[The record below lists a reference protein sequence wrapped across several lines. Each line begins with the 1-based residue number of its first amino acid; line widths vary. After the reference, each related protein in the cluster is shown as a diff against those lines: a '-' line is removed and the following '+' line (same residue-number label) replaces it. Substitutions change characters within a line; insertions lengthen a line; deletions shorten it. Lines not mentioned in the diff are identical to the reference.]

1 MATSTRTVYSKGFS
15 ESIGDFVSV
24 VTTAD
29 GDAAFLTIVSSAFL
43 GLDGG
48 TDDDIFEGWYARIAD
63 SGSTANEESQRIAAY
78 IPDPD
83 AATVRVASPFSV
95 TIESGITIE
104 LHRYNPVDKHNVL
117 GQALNQLSRDLA
129 LPVRDESIII
139 DNLLTNS
146 DFETFSTANVP
157 DGWTIVGSPTVTEEN
172 TIVRHGTSSVK
183 VVAGGAVGR
192 LTQAPQVNVDE
203 MTAEDAEH
211 DRWVYATAANTARLG
226 IDFGSSIVFSSYH
239 TGQDQWEYLE
249 LESAIPPAATQI
261 KAICEVAANGTGYF
275 DIGHLSVDAIY
286 DYALPSSLV
295 GDPSSIEMQVNE
307 DHPEGP
313 YYPIPDGGR
322 PVEGMILRVRGKGV
336 LSVPT
341 TDSGTTEIGEPQLQ
355 LLYAYAEML
364 LWRMLASP
372 ARSAG
377 QDRGS
382 LLDAAKGAAAQVA
395 VLRAQK
401 GMVTPRTGA
410 QRHRLNWVVQG
421 DGSDRKIVFTQP
433 RGS

>member
-1 MATSTRTVYSKGFS
+1 MATTTRQVYTQGFS
-15 ESIGDFVSV
+15 EGFGDFVSV
-24 VTTAD
+24 VTTAA
-29 GDAAFLTIVSSAFL
+29 GDEAFLTIVSSAFL

-48 TDDDIFEGWYARIAD
+48 GDEDTFEGWYARIAD
-63 SGSTANEESQRIAAY
+63 STSSADGESRRVAGY
-78 IPDPD
+78 IPNPD
-83 AATVRVASPFSV
+83 AATVSVANAYSV
-95 TIESGITIE
+95 KIASGITVE

-129 LPVRDESIII
+129 LPVRDETIIV

-157 DGWTIVGSPTVTEEN
+157 DDWTIVGSPTVTEEN

-183 VVAGGAVGR
+183 VVASGAVGQ
-192 LTQAPQVNVDE
+192 LTQTPSVNVDE
-203 MTAEDAEH
+203 MTAEDTEH
-211 DRWVYATAANTARLG
+211 KRWVYATAANTARLA
-226 IDFGSSIVFSSYH
+226 IDFGSSIVYSAYH
-239 TGQDQWEYLE
+239 SGQDQWEYLE
-249 LESAIPPAATQI
+249 LESAVPPTATEI
-261 KAICEVAANGTGYF
+261 TAIDEVAVNGTGYF
-275 DIGHLSVDAIY
+275 DIGHLSVDPVY
-286 DYALPSSLV
+286 DYVLPSSIT
-295 GDPSSIEMQVNE
+295 GDPTSIEQQGNE

-313 YYPIPDGGR
+313 YYPIRDGGI
-322 PVEGMILRVRGKGV
+322 PTEGRILRVRGKGV

-364 LWRMLASP
+364 LWRLLASP

-382 LLDAAKGAAAQVA
+382 FLEAAKGAAAQVA
-395 VLRAQK
+395 VLKAQK

-421 DGSDRKIVFTQP
+421 DGDARKIVFTQP